1 MAKKVIDKK
10 QNIGNCIILAT
21 IFIITTLEWHFA
33 EWYAI
38 FTPYGTLITFVGLI
52 FTAICYLDIKKT
64 VHDPVFYM
72 CVVTGA
78 IAVVNVIRIGSGKG
92 CLLVVF
98 DMLLILYL
106 ANKVSFTKIQ
116 TYILL
121 GYIAFFFLYWTVDV
135 KGYFKGYNTNY
146 GGLIL
151 ITGFACL
158 MIITESFKDIFK
170 EKSKKI
176 QYVIIN
182 VLDVVFIVIGYSII
196 SWYRSRTALIGFI
209 VLLILKYLPIKVVS
223 NKAIYVFVTL
233 AATVGGIIVPFLY
246 ISMANFLNSTGI
258 QLFYKDLASGR
269 EQLWGEFFGAFANN
283 MLTGIGSNYEV
294 KTEWMEGMLEVH
306 NGMLDILVIHGI
318 IVFIPICF
326 MMIKRIVDG
335 RKMVL
340 SSVTY
345 KAVFAAVVCML
356 VTSFFEN
363 FIIVQPFSLI
373 LFCLLSFF
381 NGFDNKDTGIIQ

>member
-1 MAKKVIDKK
+1 MAKNVMDKK
-10 QNIGNCIILAT
+10 QNIGNYIILAA

-33 EWYAI
+33 EWYSL
-38 FTPYGTLITFVGLI
+38 FTQYGTLITFAALI
-52 FTAICYLDIKKT
+52 MTAICYLDINNT
-64 VHDPVFYM
+64 LHDPVFYM
-72 CVVTGA
+72 CAVTGIKAVINA
-78 IAVVNVIRIGSGKG
+78 IRVGSGKG

-106 ANKVSFTKIQ
+106 SNKVKFTKIQ
-116 TYILL
+116 MYIVL
-121 GYIAFFFLYWTVDV
+121 GYIAFFFFYWTVDV

-158 MIITESFKDIFK
+158 MAITERLKDNFK
-170 EKSKKI
+170 EESGKLKYI
-176 QYVIIN
+176 FIN
-182 VLDVVFIVIGYSII
+182 VLDLVFIVIGYSII
-196 SWYRSRTALIGFI
+196 SWYRSRTALIGLI
-209 VLLILKYLPIKVVS
+209 VLLILKYVPVKAIS
-223 NKAIYVFVTL
+223 NKVIYVCITL

-246 ISMANFLNSTGI
+246 IYSAKFLNATGI

-269 EQLWGEFFGAFANN
+269 EQLWSEFFSAFASN

-294 KTEWMEGMLEVH
+294 KTEWMNGMLEVH

-326 MMIKRIVDG
+326 MLIKRILDRRETVS
-335 RKMVL
+335 L
-340 SSVTY
+340 SNSN
-345 KAVFAAVVCML
+345 KAIFAAVICMM

-373 LFCLLSFF
+373 LFCLIVFL
-381 NGFDNKDTGIIQ
+381 NGFEGQNGQNN